1 LTCSSGSDRSKKP
14 RNEAP
19 AEAQRT
25 FGREMTQITQRAGL
39 SVHSE
44 KAAPDSSILRQF
56 RANIIA
62 AGLRPRKALL
72 GFALAWLLFF
82 AILFAMPTPEGLSVP
97 GKAALAVMAWAC
109 VMWIFEAVPVG
120 ISGLLIPMLLVMT
133 NATRPF
139 PKAADGFTTPVVF
152 LCLSA
157 FIFAAIMQAA
167 GLDRRIALSLL
178 NSLKAK
184 TVNGVIWAM
193 FAVNMVLSLI
203 IPAANA
209 RAATLLPVI
218 NGITDFFGDSE
229 KERNGKKAIVIQ
241 TLVYGSMISGMCI
254 MTAHLPNLV
263 IISLFEKNLGLR
275 ISYFQWFLLQWPYL
289 GMFVLTQWWIQ
300 RYFRTRNVPIAGG
313 FQAVQKQHRELPE
326 MSSSEWL
333 ILGVFGLIALA
344 WITEQWHGIASHN
357 AALLGLALLFV
368 PGLFKFKWK
377 ELQERTIWGTLLLL
391 AGALSLSDA
400 MSSSGLAKWLADS
413 IHPLAAG
420 HPWWGMLLILM
431 LGTHVIRLGMLSNV
445 AAVTMLAP
453 VLLAMAPKLGL
464 HPVAFTMLVSDTDT
478 FAYILPTQITAAV
491 IAYSSGTFSMTDYA
505 RVGWVSVLIAIAYGI
520 LVMAPWYALLG
531 IPVWDPAAPWP
542 FAAAG

>member
-1 LTCSSGSDRSKKP
+1 MT
-14 RNEAP
+14 EM
-19 AEAQRT
+19 AQRGGVT
-25 FGREMTQITQRAGL
+25 AHGGKPGL
-39 SVHSE
+39 GPNL
-44 KAAPDSSILRQF
+44 ARLF
-56 RANIIA
+56 RANIVA
-62 AGLRPRKALL
+62 AGMRPGKALL
-72 GFALAWLLFF
+72 GFALAWLLFL
-82 AILFAMPTPEGLSVP
+82 AILFVMPPLEGLSAA
-97 GKAALAVMAWAC
+97 GKAALAVTVWAC
-109 VMWIFEAVPVG
+109 VMWIFEAIPVG
-120 ISGLLIPMLLVMT
+120 ISGLLIPMLLVIT

-139 PKAADGFTTPVVF
+139 AKAADGFTTPVVF
-152 LCLSA
+152 LCLAA

-167 GLDRRIALSLL
+167 GLDRRVALSLL
-178 NSLKAK
+178 NWFKAR

-218 NGITDFFGDSE
+218 NGITDFFGNSE
-229 KERNGKKAIVIQ
+229 KERDGKKAIVIQ

-263 IISLFEKNLGLR
+263 IIGLFEKNLGLQ

-289 GMFVLTQWWIQ
+289 GMFVLTQWWVQ
-300 RYFRTRNVPIAGG
+300 YYFKTRKIAIAGG
-313 FQAVQKQHRELPE
+313 SQAVQKQHRELPG
-326 MSSSEWL
+326 MTVSEWL
-333 ILGVFGLIALA
+333 ILAVFGLIALA
-344 WITEQWHGIASHN
+344 WITEQWHKIASHN
-357 AALLGLALLFV
+357 AALLGLALLFI

-377 ELQERTIWGTLLLL
+377 ELQDRTIWGTLLLL

-400 MSSSGLAKWLADS
+400 MSTSGLAKWLADA

-420 HPWWGMLLILM
+420 HPWWAMLLIFM

-453 VLLAMAPKLGL
+453 VLLAMAPKLNL

-491 IAYSSGTFSMTDYA
+491 IAYSSGTFSMSDYA
-505 RVGWVSVLIAIAYGI
+505 KVGWVSVLIAIAYGI

-531 IPVWDPAAPWP
+531 IPLWNPAAPWP
-542 FAAAG
+542 FSGAR

>member
-1 LTCSSGSDRSKKP
+1 
-14 RNEAP
+14 
-19 AEAQRT
+19 
-25 FGREMTQITQRAGL
+25 MTEITQRGL
-39 SVHSE
+39 TARGGSTGLG
-44 KAAPDSSILRQF
+44 ANFLRLF
-56 RANIIA
+56 RSNITA
-62 AGLRPRKALL
+62 AGMRPGKALL
-72 GFALAWLLFF
+72 GFALAWFLFL
-82 AILFAMPTPEGLSVP
+82 AILFVMPPMGGLSP
-97 GKAALAVMAWAC
+97 AGRAALAVTAWAC
-109 VMWIFEAVPVG
+109 VMWVFEAIPVG
-120 ISGLLIPMLLVMT
+120 ISGLLIPMLLVIT
-133 NATRPF
+133 NAARPF
-139 PKAADGFTTPVVF
+139 PKAAGGFTTPVVF

-178 NSLKAK
+178 NWFKAK

-218 NGITDFFGDSE
+218 NGITDFFGNSE

-263 IISLFEKNLGLR
+263 IIGLFEKNLGLQ

-289 GMFVLTQWWIQ
+289 GMFALTQWWVQ
-300 RYFRTRNVPIAGG
+300 YYFKTRKVAIAGG
-313 FQAVQKQHRELPE
+313 FQSVQKQHRELPE
-326 MSSSEWL
+326 MAVSEWL
-333 ILGVFGLIALA
+333 ILAVFGLIALA
-344 WITEQWHGIASHN
+344 WVTEQWHKIASHN
-357 AALLGLALLFV
+357 AALLGLALLFI

-377 ELQERTIWGTLLLL
+377 ELQDRTIWGTLLLL

-400 MSSSGLAKWLADS
+400 MSTSGLAKWLADA

-420 HPWWGMLLILM
+420 HPWWAALLILM

-453 VLLAMAPKLGL
+453 ILLAMAPKLGL

-491 IAYSSGTFSMTDYA
+491 IAYSSGTFTMTDYA
-505 RVGWVSVLIAIAYGI
+505 KVGWVSVLIAIAYGI
-520 LVMAPWYALLG
+520 LIMAPWYALLG
-531 IPVWDPAAPWP
+531 VPVWNPAAPWP